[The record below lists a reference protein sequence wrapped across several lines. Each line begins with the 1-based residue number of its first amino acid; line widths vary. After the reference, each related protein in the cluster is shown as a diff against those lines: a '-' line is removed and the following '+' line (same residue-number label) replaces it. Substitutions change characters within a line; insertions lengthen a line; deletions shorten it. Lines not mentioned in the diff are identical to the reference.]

1 MYRTP
6 PLFDWQLVEQ
16 FKAHVH
22 AYAEILHRWK
32 MDQQRLEMLKAVAKN
47 MSLQNEME
55 GHGISKCWVYWYD
68 EGT

>member
-1 MYRTP
+1 MYGLCRMP

-32 MDQQRLEMLKAVAKN
+32 MDQQRLELLKAVVIAERDGRTWD
-47 MSLQNEME
+47 Q
-55 GHGISKCWVYWYD
+55 
-68 EGT
+68 